1 MLFSRFISLLILISL
16 VSSKTD
22 IVDDDDDI
30 SAPVDIEDEEE
41 SHHTQEVYHNEF
53 WDTPLYPR

>member
-16 VSSKTD
+16 VNSNTN
-22 IVDDDDDI
+22 IVDEEDDI

-41 SHHTQEVYHNEF
+41 QHHTIESYHNEF